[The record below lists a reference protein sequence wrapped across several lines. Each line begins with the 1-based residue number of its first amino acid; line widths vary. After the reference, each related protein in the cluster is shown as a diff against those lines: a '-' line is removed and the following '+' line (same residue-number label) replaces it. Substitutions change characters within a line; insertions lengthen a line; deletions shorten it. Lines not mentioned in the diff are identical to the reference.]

1 MPRIAR
7 TFIKTGM
14 VFFLISL
21 LLGIAVEIE
30 SLSLPVLMPL
40 FWHTLMVGW
49 ITQIIFGVSMWM
61 FPGRTKEE
69 GFKAQLWGWLT
80 YIFLNT
86 GLVLRLVAEPMLS
99 YSELTIWNL
108 LVLGSAVLQVSGGF
122 TYLTE
127 MWPRIMSKEQRRQKR
142 KKKRRKQ

>member
-1 MPRIAR
+1 M
-7 TFIKTGM
+7 FIKTGLI
-14 VFFLISL
+14 FFLISL

-61 FPGRTKEE
+61 FPGRTREE

-86 GLVLRLVAEPMLS
+86 GLVLRLIAEPMLS
-99 YSELTIWNL
+99 YSDLAVWNL
-108 LVLGSAVLQVSGGF
+108 LVLGSAVLQVSGGV

-127 MWPRIMSKEQRRQKR
+127 MWPRIMSKEQRRRKR
-142 KKKRRKQ
+142 KKKRNSQ